1 MSARIPF
8 ITLEEH
14 FTSKAATKIYG
25 APTSEFGPAI
35 GSKLSSLS
43 ATRLADMDAGGIV
56 RQVISHTPFQTA
68 PDPTLCAAIN
78 DELHAAVLAHPN
90 RFTGFAALPMSEP
103 QAAASELRR
112 AVKDLE
118 FVGALVDTHSEGVFY
133 DGPEWDVVWKEAQEL
148 DVPIYVHP
156 CYASEE
162 MMRVNYRG
170 NYGEDVAKGLGAWVF
185 GWHVETGLHFLRLF
199 AAGVFDRFPRLKIL
213 LGHTGE
219 TLPFMLKRQ
228 ELATSRWSHLK
239 RPLGEVWR
247 ANVWVTTSG
256 MFDTAPLACLL
267 KVSLLDHVLFSID
280 YPFSNNEKGKNF
292 VEDIE
297 KEGLLTG
304 DDLEA
309 FIHGNAAKLLRIK
322 E

>member
-1 MSARIPF
+1 MSTRIPF

-14 FTSKAATKIYG
+14 FTSEAAIKIYG
-25 APTSEFGPAI
+25 TPASEFGPAI
-35 GSKLSSLS
+35 GNKLPSLS
-43 ATRLADMDAGGIV
+43 ATRLADMDAGGV
-56 RQVISHTPFQTA
+56 GRQVLSHTPFRTV
-68 PDPTLCAAIN
+68 PSPTLCSAIN
-78 DELHAAVLAHPN
+78 DELHTAVRAHSD
-90 RFTGFAALPMSEP
+90 RFTGFATLPMSEP
-103 QAAASELRR
+103 QDAASELGR
-112 AVKDLE
+112 AVKNLQ
-118 FVGALVDTHSEGVFY
+118 FVGALVDTHSDGVFY

-148 DVPIYVHP
+148 DVPIYLHP

-162 MMRVNYRG
+162 MLRVNYRG

-185 GWHVETGLHFLRLF
+185 GWHVQTGLHFLRLF

-219 TLPFMLKRQ
+219 TLPFLLKRQ
-228 ELATSRWSHLK
+228 ERATSRWSHLK

-267 KVSLLDHVLFSID
+267 KVSPLDHVLLSID
-280 YPFSNNEKGKNF
+280 YPFSNNEQGKNF
-292 VEDIE
+292 VDDIE
-297 KEGLLTG
+297 KEGLLRG
-304 DDLEA
+304 ADLEA
-309 FIHGNAAKLLRIK
+309 FVRGNAAKLLRIK